1 MTKPQADETS
11 KNNNYYKAIFDNSL
25 SAIFFAIPDG
35 TILDANQAAS
45 DIFGYTKEEL
55 KKLGRAGIIDINDPK
70 TQAFLDMRSKNGT
83 VKGELTGIRKN
94 GERFA
99 CEASSVVFT
108 DENGEVRTSVNLIDL
123 SEQRASERQA
133 LIRQRLLNAVVENT
147 NEGIAVTNKQGQ
159 FVIFNNAMVEL
170 LGVQP
175 VNSTT
180 YDWAKSFNI
189 YDRDGKSLIATDR
202 LPIVRALYGES
213 IKDEVY
219 LIKNPKKGRVYLSI
233 SASPIKDENG
243 EIIGSLVI
251 DRDIT
256 SEFLNQENL
265 KKANDELTRVMASLL
280 AGNERYRYVVKATND
295 AIWDMDLKTYDIQW
309 GEGYQKIFGYQP
321 ENDNRDFKGWKN
333 KIHPDDADRVVKSI
347 ENIITKRGSEIWEEE
362 YRYYKSDG
370 SIANVY
376 DRGYIIYDKDR
387 TPLRMVGALQD
398 ITERKNNEAERSRLI
413 DDLIKQNKNLE
424 QFTYIIS
431 HNLRSPVANIMGCAQ
446 MLKDEELT
454 PAERESFVDGLAQ
467 SISKLDDVITDLH
480 TILQLKNDIS
490 EKKEMVDLAEIFADV
505 KNSLGNIIAQTGGEV
520 ESDFKITKINT
531 IKSFIYSIFL
541 NLISNGIKYQKLGT
555 PPVINVN
562 VCRSG
567 DAILLVFRDNGLGID
582 LAAKG
587 DDLFG
592 LYKRF
597 HSHVEG
603 KGLGLF
609 MVKSQIETMQGK
621 IEVTSKLGEGT
632 EFRIE
637 LPA

>member
-1 MTKPQADETS
+1 MTMPEADETGTNS
-11 KNNNYYKAIFDNSL
+11 NYYKAIFDNSL

-55 KKLGRAGIIDINDPK
+55 KNLGRAGIIDLADTRTK
-70 TQAFLDMRSKNGT
+70 AFLETRAINGT

-94 GERFA
+94 GERFP
-99 CEASSVVFT
+99 CEAFSVLFRN
-108 DENGEVRTSVNLIDL
+108 ENGELRTSINLIDL
-123 SEQRASERQA
+123 SEQRASKQQA
-133 LIRQRLLNAVVENT
+133 MVRQRLLNAVVENT
-147 NEGIAVTNKQGQ
+147 NEGVAVTNKQGQ
-159 FVIFNNAMVEL
+159 FVIFNNSMIEL

-175 VNSTT
+175 VDSKT

-189 YDRDGKSLIATDR
+189 YEREGKSRVPTNR
-202 LPIVRALYGES
+202 LPIVRALHGEK
-213 IKDEVY
+213 IKDEIY
-219 LIKNPKKGRVYLSI
+219 LIKNPRRGRIYLSI

-243 EIIGSLVI
+243 EIIGSLVV

-256 SEFLNQENL
+256 SEFLHQENL
-265 KKANDELTRVMASLL
+265 KKANDELTHVMAQLL
-280 AGNERYRYVVKATND
+280 NSNERYRYVVKATND
-295 AIWDMDLKTYDIQW
+295 AIWDMDLKTYHIEW
-309 GEGYQKIFGYQP
+309 GEGYQKIFGYKL
-321 ENDNRDFKGWKN
+321 EKDEGDFKQWKN
-333 KIHPDDADRVVKSI
+333 KIHPDDAERVIKSI
-347 ENIITKRGSEIWEEE
+347 ENIITEKGNEIWEEE
-362 YRYYKSDG
+362 YRYFKSDG
-370 SIANVY
+370 TIANVY
-376 DRGYIIYDKDR
+376 DRGFIIYDKDQ

-413 DDLIKQNKNLE
+413 DDLLKQNKNLE

-454 PAERESFVDGLAQ
+454 PVERESFVDGLSQ
-467 SISKLDDVITDLH
+467 SIGKLDEVITDLH
-480 TILQLKNDIS
+480 IILQLKNDIS
-490 EKKEMVDLAEIFADV
+490 EKKEIVDLTEIFADV
-505 KNSLGNIIAQTGGEV
+505 KTSLSNVIAQSGGEV
-520 ESDFKITKINT
+520 NANFNVTTINT

-541 NLISNGIKYQKLGT
+541 NLISNSIKYQKAGV
-555 PPVINVN
+555 PPVINIDVSERGN
-562 VCRSG
+562 K
-567 DAILLVFRDNGLGID
+567 LLLIFKDNGLGID

-609 MVKSQIETMQGK
+609 MVKSQIETLQGT
-621 IEVTSKLGEGT
+621 IEVKSKLGEGT
-632 EFRIE
+632 EFKIE
-637 LPA
+637 LPI

>member
-1 MTKPQADETS
+1 MIIPPADGTG
-11 KNNNYYKAIFDNSL
+11 KNSNYYKAIFDNSL

-55 KKLGRAGIIDINDPK
+55 KKLGRAGIIDLTDPK
-70 TQAFLDMRSKNGT
+70 TKTFLDTRSIHGT

-99 CEASSVVFT
+99 CEASSVLFT
-108 DENGEVRTSVNLIDL
+108 DENGELRTSINLIDI

-133 LIRQRLLNAVVENT
+133 FVRQRLLNAVVDNT
-147 NEGIAVTNKQGQ
+147 NEGVAVTNKQGQ
-159 FVIFNNAMVEL
+159 FVIFNNAMIEM

-175 VNSTT
+175 VDSKT

-189 YDRDGKSLIATDR
+189 YDREGSSLIPTDK
-202 LPIVRALYGES
+202 LPIVRALHGEK
-213 IKDEVY
+213 IKDEIY

-233 SASPIKDENG
+233 SASPIRDEDG
-243 EIIGSLVI
+243 GIIGSLVV

-256 SEFLNQENL
+256 TEFLYQENL
-265 KKANDELTRVMASLL
+265 KKANDELTHVMASLL
-280 AGNERYRYVVKATND
+280 SSNERYQYVVKATND
-295 AIWDMDLKTYDIQW
+295 AIWDMDLKTYNIQW
-309 GEGYQKIFGYQP
+309 GEGYQKIFGYKL
-321 ENDNRDFKGWKN
+321 EKNTGDFKGWKN
-333 KIHPDDADRVVKSI
+333 KLHPDDAERVIKSI
-347 ENIITKRGSEIWEEE
+347 EEVITKRESEIWEEE
-362 YRYYKSDG
+362 YRYFKSDG
-370 SIANVY
+370 TIANVY
-376 DRGYIIYDKDR
+376 DRGYAIYDKDK
-387 TPLRMVGALQD
+387 TPLRMVGAMQD

-413 DDLIKQNKNLE
+413 DDLVKQNKNLE

-467 SISKLDDVITDLH
+467 SINKLDDVITDLH

-490 EKKEMVDLAEIFADV
+490 EKKEIVDLTEIFTDV
-505 KNSLGNIIAQTGGEV
+505 KTSLSSVIAQSGGEIRA
-520 ESDFKITKINT
+520 EFKVTTINT

-541 NLISNGIKYQKLGT
+541 NLISNSIKYQKAGVA
-555 PPVINVN
+555 PMINIDVSKRGN
-562 VCRSG
+562 KF
-567 DAILLVFRDNGLGID
+567 LLNFKDNGLGID

-609 MVKSQIETMQGK
+609 MVKSQIETLQGK
-621 IEVTSKLGEGT
+621 IEVKSKLGEGT

-637 LPA
+637 LPV

>member
-1 MTKPQADETS
+1 MTISPADDTG
-11 KNNNYYKAIFDNSL
+11 KNSNYYKAIFDNSL
-25 SAIFFAIPDG
+25 TAIIFAIPDG

-55 KKLGRAGIIDINDPK
+55 QKLGRNGIIDLTDPK
-70 TQAFLDMRSKNGT
+70 TTAFLDTRSINGT

-99 CEASSVVFT
+99 CEASSVLFM
-108 DENGEVRTSVNLIDL
+108 DENGEFRTSINLIDI

-133 LIRQRLLNAVVENT
+133 FVRQRLLNAVVDNT
-147 NEGIAVTNKQGQ
+147 NEGVAVTNKQGQ
-159 FVIFNNAMVEL
+159 FVIFNNAMIEL

-175 VNSTT
+175 VDSKT

-189 YDRDGKSLIATDR
+189 YDREGQTLIPTDK
-202 LPIVRALYGES
+202 LPIVRALHGEK
-213 IKDEVY
+213 IKNEIY
-219 LIKNPKKGRVYLSI
+219 LIKNPRKGNVYLSI
-233 SASPIKDENG
+233 SASPIKDEND

-256 SEFLNQENL
+256 SEFLYQENL
-265 KKANDELTRVMASLL
+265 KRANDELTRVMASLL
-280 AGNERYRYVVKATND
+280 TSNERYQYVVKATND
-295 AIWDMDLKTYDIQW
+295 AIWDMDLKTYHIQW
-309 GEGYQKIFGYQP
+309 GEGYQKIFGYKL
-321 ENDNRDFKGWKN
+321 EKDAGGFKEWKN
-333 KIHPDDADRVVKSI
+333 KIHPEDAERVVKSI
-347 ENIITKRGSEIWEEE
+347 ESAITKRGSEIWEEE
-362 YRYYKSDG
+362 YRYLKSDG
-370 SIANVY
+370 TIANVY
-376 DRGYIIYDKDR
+376 DRGYIIYDKDK

-398 ITERKNNEAERSRLI
+398 ITERQINEAERSRLI
-413 DDLIKQNKNLE
+413 DDLLKQNKNLE

-454 PAERESFVDGLAQ
+454 PAERESFVDGLSQ

-490 EKKEMVDLAEIFADV
+490 EKKEMVSLPEIFADV
-505 KNSLGNIIAQTGGEV
+505 KTSLSNVITQSGGEV
-520 ESDFKITKINT
+520 TANFNVTAINT

-541 NLISNGIKYQKLGT
+541 NLISNSIKYQKAGVA
-555 PPVINVN
+555 PVINI
-562 VCRSG
+562 
-567 DAILLVFRDNGLGID
+567 DASSYDKKLLLVFKDNGLGID
-582 LAAKG
+582 LATKG
-587 DDLFG
+587 EDLFG

-621 IEVTSKLGEGT
+621 IEVKSKLGEGT

-637 LPA
+637 LPV